1 MISPLR
7 HLSRSLLIS
16 NKPTCIGLQRK
27 LSSSSDQVQ
36 VEFDD
41 KTGLATLVFANA
53 PVNSFSRKFL
63 ADVTNEMKSLE
74 TNSDVRGVML
84 TSQFDGRVFSAGF
97 DILEMFQKP
106 TEDLQKFW
114 GAVHDWYFQFFGST
128 KPVVAAINGHSP
140 AGGCALSLMCDFRV
154 MAEDRVIGLNETQL
168 GIVAPF
174 FFADL
179 MERAIGVRRTEH
191 ALLAGTL
198 FKSQQARQIGLV
210 DQVVPL
216 EEVKT
221 TALKQLTLLS
231 KIPQPA
237 YGITKQLMR
246 GASLK
251 KLDQCREADI
261 ATFVNLIEK
270 PIVQKAMGYYLQ
282 QLKKKKAA
290 P

>member
-1 MISPLR
+1 MISLR
-7 HLSRSLLIS
+7 SITRAFGGNSIKSIS
-16 NKPTCIGLQRK
+16 SFQNRK
-27 LSSSSDQVQ
+27 LSSSSDAVK
-36 VEFDD
+36 VDFDN
-41 KTGLATLVFANA
+41 KTGLATLTLANA
-53 PVNSFSRKFL
+53 PVNSFSRQFL
-63 ADVTNEMKSLE
+63 ASVTSEMKSLE
-74 TNSDVRGVML
+74 ENRDVRGVLL

-97 DILEMFQKP
+97 DILEMFNKP
-106 TEDLQKFW
+106 TEDLQAFW
-114 GAVHDWYFQFFGST
+114 AAVHDWYFQVFGSK

-140 AGGCALSLMCDFRV
+140 AGGCALSLMCDYRV

-198 FKSQQARQIGLV
+198 FKSQDAQQIGLI
-210 DQVVPL
+210 DEVVPL
-216 EEVKT
+216 DKVQER
-221 TALKQLTLLS
+221 ALAQLAALS

-251 KLDQCREADI
+251 KLDACRESDI
-261 ATFVNLIEK
+261 ATFVNLIEL
-270 PIVQKAMGYYLQ
+270 PIVQKAMGAYLKM
-282 QLKKKKAA
+282 LKKKK
-290 P
+290 